1 MVVDQDKSVSGMI
14 DNSFEDF
21 PWMSQRLIERA
32 HGNLQLLKQP
42 EFRIQEGD
50 CQHFA
55 VELHEFS
62 GK

>member
-1 MVVDQDKSVSGMI
+1 
-14 DNSFEDF
+14 
-21 PWMSQRLIERA
+21 MSQRLIERA
-32 HGNLQLLKQP
+32 HGNLQLLKHP

-50 CQHFA
+50 CQRFA